1 MMFVINFC
9 LENYRL
15 ILDLLSIVIVIVFFI
30 IKKKP
35 VNSILEAIYQCAL
48 LAILDSEKTDLKG
61 KEKLEYAV
69 HLVNKWLGEKYPNLD
84 LNRYHYL
91 IVNTIEIILSTP
103 QKKGEQDGK

>member
-1 MMFVINFC
+1 MKEILNFC

-15 ILDLLSIVIVIVFFI
+15 ILDLVSIVVLIVFFI

-48 LAILDSEKTDLKG
+48 LAIIDTEKTELKG
-61 KEKLEYAV
+61 KDKLEYAV

-84 LNRYHYL
+84 LNRYQYL
-91 IVNTIEIILSTP
+91 ITNTIEIILSTP
-103 QKKGEQDGK
+103 QKKGEKDGK